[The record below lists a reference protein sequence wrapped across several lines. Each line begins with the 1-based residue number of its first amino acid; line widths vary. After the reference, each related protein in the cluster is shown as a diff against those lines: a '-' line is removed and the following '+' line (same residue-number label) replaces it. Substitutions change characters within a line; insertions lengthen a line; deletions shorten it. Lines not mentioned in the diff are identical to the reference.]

1 MNAVAHANEY
11 LAFTL
16 GDQEYGVDILKVQ
29 EIRGRDPIVRLPD
42 TPDYI
47 LGVINLRGSVVP
59 VVDLRIKFKLADV
72 EYTATTVM
80 IILTLAGQTVGIV
93 VDTVSD
99 VIELTPNQF
108 RPTTQFDRT
117 FNARQLIGMGV
128 VDKRMLV
135 LLNMEAVVLDQ
146 ALENAL
152 ATAPSEA

>member
-29 EIRGRDPIVRLPD
+29 EIRGRDPIVHLPD
-42 TPDYI
+42 TPNYI
-47 LGVINLRGSVVP
+47 LGVTNLRGLVVP
-59 VVDLRIKFKLADV
+59 VIDLRIKFKLADV
-72 EYTATTVM
+72 EYRSTTVT
-80 IILTLAGQTVGIV
+80 IILTLADQTVGIV

-99 VIELTPNQF
+99 VIELTPSQF
-108 RPTTQFDRT
+108 KPTTQFDRT

-146 ALENAL
+146 ELEQAMAL
-152 ATAPSEA
+152 APAEV